1 METIQQ
7 MLAMCLVL
15 GLLGGALWW
24 LRRKGV
30 AQFSRPGFGKGGD
43 RKMHL
48 MEKLPLSPG
57 HSLHLVRIGD
67 RMLLV
72 ASSPGG
78 CALLE
83 ALPGDGPSRGPEP
96 VR

>member
-1 METIQQ
+1 MEAIRQ
-7 MLAMCLVL
+7 MLAMCMVL

-30 AQFSRPGFGKGGD
+30 AQFSRHGQSKSE
-43 RKMHL
+43 RKL
-48 MEKLPLSPG
+48 LLVERLPLSPG
-57 HSLHLVRIGD
+57 HSLHLVSVGE

-78 CALLE
+78 CALLQVSE
-83 ALPGDGPSRGPEP
+83 GGRVMQGQESAR
-96 VR
+96 